1 MAVRLQTK
9 LGVVPEADRLPDSA
23 DSVLVTEPS
32 IGAVARSKGSLYLV
46 VTARGG
52 GSRLRSLTRL
62 VAETIRAEY
71 YYDESAGIRIV
82 LEKAIDLANKR
93 LLHERGPWDPTEGG
107 PIGVALAVVRGTELY
122 VSTAGPAEAYLVR
135 GARLSTLPDPERERG
150 LPYAGLRPDVWRG
163 EFAVGDSL
171 LLVSPNLAAR
181 LGPEALKDA
190 LVTLHPQSA
199 VEHLHHRFVA
209 AGGTGSDAALAIEL
223 TEVAATTRTRTLEP
237 VRAPEPLAGAPDRGP
252 FPLADQVS
260 EGVAALGTQ
269 ARTAGRAARSVLD
282 RLVLAAQD
290 RLPRR
295 PTVYRRVTP
304 YSARR
309 EQQRRAAV
317 AVLAFVLVA
326 GGLGLA
332 VYAAGG
338 GPPREAVASLTAG
351 QRALNAAN
359 EAIATVW
366 APGVDLVTGDPRR
379 ARQLLE
385 TAYEQLAAAERAGI
399 PSSTTEPLRRRV
411 VEGLDRLFGVVPVAT
426 TLLFSFEGAETPTD
440 LRGLVIG
447 PDGAPFV
454 LDRATKSVY
463 RIDVAGQTATAIL
476 REGTKASGATAAEPR
491 FLFVGGPD
499 VLVFDAANQLW
510 RWRPANT
517 SGKGTLARIPIKNSA
532 SLGDDV
538 RAVGTYVRNASL
550 GLYNLYIVDPSAR
563 QILMYSPAADGS
575 GYPADPTGRLATER
589 DVGGF
594 EALYIDGDIFVTD
607 EGVIERFVSGRS
619 GGWSAE
625 PPPDELLRPAP
636 HYRFLASA
644 SPRRLGRLYAYDAR
658 NGRIVAYEK
667 ATGAYVEQYR
677 LAGGDPAWRDLRGMA
692 VVAGTDDVPDTIIW
706 IDRTRLVSSLLEGVP
721 DRPAATPRPS
731 PNESVEPSPSAS
743 AP

>member
-692 VVAGTDDVPDTIIW
+692 VVAGSDDVPDTIIW

-731 PNESVEPSPSAS
+731 PNESVVPSPSAS

>member
-9 LGVVPEADRLPDSA
+9 LGVVPESDRLPDSA
-23 DSVLVTEPS
+23 DTVLVTEPS

-52 GSRLRSLTRL
+52 GGRLRELTRL

-93 LLHERGPWDPTEGG
+93 LLHERGGWDPNVGG
-107 PIGVALAVVRGTELY
+107 PIGIALAVVRGTELY

-150 LPYAGLRPDVWRG
+150 LPYVGLRPDVWRG
-163 EFAVGDSL
+163 EIAVGDSV
-171 LLVSPNLAAR
+171 LLVSPNLSTT
-181 LGPEALKDA
+181 LGPEELNSA

-209 AGGTGSDAALAIEL
+209 AGGSGSDGVLAIEL
-223 TEVAATTRTRTLEP
+223 TEVAATTRTRALEP

-252 FPLADQVS
+252 FPIADQVS
-260 EGVAALGTQ
+260 DGVAALGAQ
-269 ARTAGRAARSVLD
+269 ARSARRAARSVFD
-282 RLVLAAQD
+282 RLVQAAQD

-295 PTVYRRVTP
+295 STIYRRVTP
-304 YSARR
+304 YSAKR

-317 AVLAFVLVA
+317 AVIAFVVVA

-332 VYAAGG
+332 VYVAGG
-338 GPPREAVASLTAG
+338 QQPREAISSLTAG
-351 QRALNAAN
+351 QQALNAARA
-359 EAIATVW
+359 AIDTVW
-366 APGVDLVTGDPRR
+366 APGVDLVRGDPRR

-385 TAYEQLAAAERAGI
+385 TAYEKLAAAERAGI
-399 PSSTTEPLRRRV
+399 PTTTTAPLRQRV
-411 VEGLDRLFGVVPVAT
+411 VEGLDRLFGVVPVAAT
-426 TLLFSFEGAETPTD
+426 PLFSFEGAETPVD
-440 LRGLVIG
+440 LRGLVLG

-454 LDRATKSVY
+454 LDRATKTVY
-463 RIDVAGQTATAIL
+463 RIDVAAATATAIL

-491 FLFVGGPD
+491 FLFTGGPD
-499 VLVFDAANQLW
+499 VLVVDAANQLW

-517 SGKGTLARIPIKNSA
+517 SGKGTLAQIRVKDSA
-532 SLGDDV
+532 SWGDDI

-550 GLYNLYIVDPSAR
+550 GLYNLYVVDPSAR
-563 QILMYSPAADGS
+563 QILTYSPAADGS
-575 GYPADPTGRLATER
+575 GYPGDPTGRLATER
-589 DVGGF
+589 DVSAF
-594 EALYIDGDIFVTD
+594 EAIYIDGDIFVTD
-607 EGVIERFVSGRS
+607 DGVIERFVSGRS
-619 GGWSAE
+619 GGWDAE

-636 HYRFLASA
+636 HYRLLASA
-644 SPRRLGRLYAYDAR
+644 SPRRLGRLYAFDAR

-677 LAGGDPAWRDLRGMA
+677 LAGGDPAWRDLRGMY
-692 VVAGTDDVPDTIIW
+692 VVPGADEVPDTIVW
-706 IDRTRLVSSLLEGVP
+706 IDRTHLAASLLERVP

-731 PNESVEPSPSAS
+731 PSGSPEPSAS
-743 AP
+743 PSPR

>member
-23 DSVLVTEPS
+23 DTVLVTEPS
-32 IGAVARSKGSLYLV
+32 IGAVARSKGSLYLL
-46 VTARGG
+46 VTARGAG
-52 GSRLRSLTRL
+52 PRLRSLTRL

-93 LLHERGPWDPTEGG
+93 LLHERGGWDPAVGG

-171 LLVSPNLAAR
+171 LLVSPNVSAH
-181 LGPEALKDA
+181 LGPEELKDA

-199 VEHLHHRFVA
+199 AEHLHHRFVA
-209 AGGTGSDAALAIEL
+209 AGGSGSDAILAIEL
-223 TEVAATTRTRTLEP
+223 AEVAATAKTRSLEP

-252 FPLADQVS
+252 FPIADQVS

-269 ARTAGRAARSVLD
+269 ARTAGRAARSRLD
-282 RLVLAAQD
+282 RLILALQD

-338 GPPREAVASLTAG
+338 GPPREAVSSLTAG
-351 QRALNAAN
+351 QQALNAARA
-359 EAIATVW
+359 AIDTVW

-379 ARQLLE
+379 ARELLT

-399 PSSTTEPLRRRV
+399 PASTTEPLRQRV
-411 VEGLDRLFGVVPVAT
+411 VEGLDRLFGVVPVAAT
-426 TLLFSFEGAETPTD
+426 TLFSFEGAEAPVD
-440 LRGLVIG
+440 LRALVLG

-454 LDRATKSVY
+454 LDQGTKTVY
-463 RIDVAGQTATAIL
+463 RIDVAAQTATAIL

-499 VLVFDAANQLW
+499 VLILDAENQLW

-517 SGKGTLARIPIKNSA
+517 SGKGTLARIKVKDSA
-532 SLGDDV
+532 SWGDDI

-550 GLYNLYIVDPSAR
+550 GLYNLYVVDPSAR
-563 QILMYSPAADGS
+563 QILTYSPAADGS

-589 DVGGF
+589 DVSSF

-607 EGVIERFVSGRS
+607 DGTIERFVSGRS
-619 GGWSAE
+619 GGWDAE
-625 PPPDELLRPAP
+625 LPPDELLRPEP
-636 HYRFLASA
+636 HYRLLASG

-658 NGRIVAYEK
+658 NGRIVAYDK
-667 ATGAYVEQYR
+667 ATGAYIEQYR
-677 LAGGDPAWRDLRGMA
+677 LAGGDPAWRDLRGMY
-692 VVAGTDDVPDTIIW
+692 VVPGTEDVPDTIVW
-706 IDRTRLVSSLLEGVP
+706 IDRNRLASSLLEAVP
-721 DRPAATPRPS
+721 DRPGATPRPS
-731 PNESVEPSPSAS
+731 QSPSPETSPSPSA
-743 AP
+743 P

>member
-9 LGVVPEADRLPDSA
+9 LGVVPETDRLADSA
-23 DSVLVTEPS
+23 DTVLVTEPS

-46 VTARGG
+46 VTARGSG
-52 GSRLRSLTRL
+52 GRLRELTRL

-93 LLHERGPWDPTEGG
+93 LLHQRGSWDPEVGG

-150 LPYAGLRPDVWRG
+150 LPYSGLRPDVWRG
-163 EFAVGDSL
+163 EIAAGDSL
-171 LLVSPNLAAR
+171 LLVSPNVSAR
-181 LGPEALKDA
+181 LGPEELKDA

-199 VEHLHHRFVA
+199 AEHLHHRFVA
-209 AGGTGSDAALAIEL
+209 AGGSGSDAALVIEL
-223 TEVAATTRTRTLEP
+223 AEVAATARTRTLEP

-252 FPLADQVS
+252 FPIVDQVS
-260 EGVAALGTQ
+260 EGVASLGAQ
-269 ARTAGRAARSVLD
+269 ARTARQAARGLFD
-282 RLVLAAQD
+282 RLVLAIQD

-295 PTVYRRVTP
+295 ATIYRRVTP
-304 YSARR
+304 YGARR

-317 AVLAFVLVA
+317 AVLAFVVVA

-338 GPPREAVASLTAG
+338 GPPREAVSSLTAG
-351 QRALNAAN
+351 QQALAAAR
-359 EAIATVW
+359 EAIDTVW

-379 ARQLLE
+379 ARELLQA
-385 TAYEQLAAAERAGI
+385 AYEQLAVAERAGI
-399 PSSTTEPLRRRV
+399 PASTTGPLRQRV
-411 VEGLDRLFGVVPVAT
+411 VEGLDRLFGVVPVGVT
-426 TLLFSFEGAETPTD
+426 PIFGFEGAETPPD
-440 LRGLVIG
+440 LRALVLG

-454 LDRATKSVY
+454 LDAATKTVY
-463 RIDVAGQTATAIL
+463 RIDVAAQRATAIL
-476 REGTKASGATAAEPR
+476 REGTKASGATAAAPR

-499 VLVFDAANQLW
+499 VLVLDAENQLW

-517 SGKGTLARIPIKNSA
+517 AGKGTLVRIRVKDSA
-532 SLGDDV
+532 SWGDDI
-538 RAVGTYVRNASL
+538 RALGTYVRNASL
-550 GLYNLYIVDPSAR
+550 GLYNLYVVDPSAR
-563 QILMYSPAADGS
+563 QILTYSPAADGS

-589 DVGGF
+589 DVSAF

-607 EGVIERFVSGRS
+607 GGVIERFVSGRS
-619 GGWSAE
+619 GGWDAE
-625 PPPDELLRPAP
+625 LPPDELLRPAP
-636 HYRFLASA
+636 HYRLLASA
-644 SPRRLGRLYAYDAR
+644 SPRRTGRLYAYDAQ

-667 ATGAYVEQYR
+667 ATGAYIEQYR
-677 LAGGDPAWRDLRGMA
+677 LAGGDPGWRDLRGMY
-692 VVAGTDDVPDTIIW
+692 VVPGTGDAPDTLVW
-706 IDRTRLVSSLLEGVP
+706 IDRSRLASSLLERVP
-721 DRPAATPRPS
+721 DRPAPTPP
-731 PNESVEPSPSAS
+731 PSPSGSPTPAASPS